1 MNNLIKTCKNHP
13 SWLKLF
19 KDIIDSNENVDI
31 KAINEAFKLYIKE
44 KNILK
49 KDVTIETARRI
60 HKEKNEKFPEFFF
73 DEIEKMIFKKKK
85 NNFIK
90 SLKTKKYIHLFNN
103 DVEKQIDI
111 ILKNKISIKLMKSQF
126 FNKIGAYKT
135 SDGLLADLILFKNKN
150 ITWNIKHYK
159 LLIDSL
165 NAKIIE
171 EKEDYIIV
179 QINDYEACKALGSQS
194 WCITRRESTYNHYTS
209 RLKRQMII
217 LDFNLPIEDNESVI
231 GATIDVNGI
240 IINSHLKNDFS
251 TPKELLKKFKFE
263 KINDEDIKKEL
274 LKTDDKNAFCF
285 IMEHKKYTMMCEY
298 IEKGVVGINVSIG
311 IGYERVRNEPLKWA
325 VENNK
330 IDIVIKILQHQ
341 SFKPSIGNDEFQLS
355 MELGNQEIM
364 EILIKDK
371 SYNNKVDSNYS
382 LIRASTKG
390 YFGIVEML
398 LTNELND
405 LKKLNDGAIRGALHY
420 KHIDIVKLLITDE
433 QYYKGLDQ
441 KLKSEVDSLINT
453 AR

>member
-13 SWLKLF
+13 NWLKLF
-19 KDIIDSNENVDI
+19 KDIIDSNENIDI
-31 KAINEAFKLYIKE
+31 KAINDAFNLYIKE

-49 KDVTIETARRI
+49 KEVTIEIARKM
-60 HKEKNEKFPEFFF
+60 HKENKEKFPELFF
-73 DEIEKMIFKKKK
+73 DEIEKVIFKKKK

-90 SLKTKKYIHLFNN
+90 SLKTKKYIHLFNS
-103 DVEKQIDI
+103 DTEKQIDI

-135 SDGLLADLILFKNKN
+135 SDGLLTDLILFKNKN
-150 ITWNIKHYK
+150 ITWNIKYYK
-159 LLIDSL
+159 KLINSL

-171 EKEDYIIV
+171 EKENYIIV
-179 QINDYEACKALGSQS
+179 QTNDYEACKALGSQS
-194 WCITRRESTYNHYTS
+194 WCITRRDSTYNQYTS

-217 LDFNLPIEDNESVI
+217 LDFNLPIEDTESII
-231 GATIDVNGI
+231 GVTIDVNGI
-240 IINSHLKNDFS
+240 IKHSHLKNDFS
-251 TPKELLKKFKFE
+251 TPNELLKRFKFE
-263 KINDEDIKKEL
+263 KLNDEDIKKEL
-274 LKTDDKNAFCF
+274 LKTDAEDAFCF

-298 IEKGVVGINVSIG
+298 IEKGVVDINVSVA
-311 IGYERVRNEPLKWA
+311 YQSVTNKPLKWA

-330 IDIVIKILQHQ
+330 IDIIIKILQHQ
-341 SFKPSIGNDEFQLS
+341 SFKPSRGNDEFQLS
-355 MELGNQEIM
+355 MELGNKEIM

-371 SYNNKVDSNYS
+371 SYNNNVDSNHS

-420 KHIDIVKLLITDE
+420 KNIDIVKLLIKDE
-433 QYYKGLDQ
+433 HYYKGLGQ
-441 KLKSEVDSLINT
+441 KLKSEVDGLIHT